1 MGKSI
6 QVFVFLSL
14 ATVNLGLFKIMN
26 LLNITAANKLFVIL
40 TRQFLKRKLSQKN
53 WCKLLKVA

>member
-14 ATVNLGLFKIMN
+14 ATVNLGPYKIMN
-26 LLNITAANKLFVIL
+26 LLNITAANKLFVFLNKTIL
-40 TRQFLKRKLSQKN
+40 EKETESKEL
-53 WCKLLKVA
+53 V